1 MTIRRYLLLLAFTG
15 ITLAANGNTADVKG
29 DGVKEDEVKED
40 EVNAPLLTADEFTA
54 CVNRYRDEAKKKGIS
69 EETINTALASLTL
82 SDRVL
87 ELDRQQPEFTTT
99 FADYL
104 NRRVTVE
111 RVEKGR
117 ALLAQH
123 RELLN
128 RVSREYGVA
137 PQYLVAFWGLETNYG
152 GFLGRMRVLDSLA
165 TLGCDERRSA
175 YFTAELM
182 NALVI
187 IEEGSATAE
196 KMEGSWAGA
205 MGHVQ
210 FMPSAFLRYA
220 VDYDKDGRRDLWG
233 SLPDAMASAANFL
246 SGLGW
251 EDGSRW
257 GREVLLPKDFPY
269 LKAGLDSRQP
279 LSKWHELGV
288 RNADGSRL
296 PQADVEAALLV
307 PSGHEGPAFLVY
319 HNFDVIMRW
328 NRSEFYG
335 IAVGYMANRV
345 AGTGQLLHPPPEDAP
360 RLSRQQVIQLQELL
374 NTKGFATGEPDGIL
388 GPATRRALGEYQHS
402 IGMVADGFPGRE
414 VLVSLGV
421 LAEEEQVGL

>member
-1 MTIRRYLLLLAFTG
+1 MTIRQILVLFFFSVALVAY
-15 ITLAANGNTADVKG
+15 GNTPAG
-29 DGVKEDEVKED
+29 DEEV
-40 EVNAPLLTADEFTA
+40 VAPLLTAEQFAT
-54 CVNRYRDEAKKKGIS
+54 CVNRYMEAARKKGIS
-69 EETINTALASLTL
+69 EELIATALANVSL
-82 SDRVL
+82 SERVL
-87 ELDRQQPEFTTT
+87 ELDRRQPEFTTT

-117 ALLAQH
+117 ALLARH
-123 RELLN
+123 RELLH
-128 RVSREYGVA
+128 RVAKEYGVA

-165 TLGCDERRSA
+165 TLGCDERRSS
-175 YFTAELM
+175 YFSGELM
-182 NALVI
+182 NALTI
-187 IEEGSATAE
+187 LDEGAVTAD

-210 FMPSAFLRYA
+210 FMPSVFLRYA

-233 SLPDAMASAANFL
+233 SLSDAMASAANFL
-246 SGLGW
+246 RGLGW
-251 EDGSRW
+251 KDGSRW
-257 GREVLLPKDFPY
+257 GREVLLPKGFPY
-269 LKAGLDSRQP
+269 LQAGLESRKP
-279 LSKWHELGV
+279 LSKWHEMGV

-296 PQADVEAALLV
+296 PQADVEASLLI

-335 IAVGYMANRV
+335 LAVGYMANRV
-345 AGTGQLLHPPPEDAP
+345 AGTGQLLHPPPSDAP
-360 RLSRQQVIQLQELL
+360 RLSRQQVIHLQELL
-374 NTKGFATGEPDGIL
+374 NSKGFDTGEPDGIL
-388 GPATRRALGEYQHS
+388 GPATRRALSEYQHS
-402 IGMVADGFPGRE
+402 QGMVADGFPSRE

-421 LAEEEQVGL
+421 MLESTQAGTSVGQQKKS